1 MEFTKFNQRVNAA
14 EPDPRARAKAGG
26 REIAER
32 ELAGVPD
39 EALRWGVVPPTM
51 APRPFLCRARGAP
64 NTRGGRCN
72 ASRRPLSRRPR
83 G

>member
-32 ELAGVPD
+32 ES
-39 EALRWGVVPPTM
+39 RWCP
-51 APRPFLCRARGAP
+51 
-64 NTRGGRCN
+64 
-72 ASRRPLSRRPR
+72 
-83 G
+83 